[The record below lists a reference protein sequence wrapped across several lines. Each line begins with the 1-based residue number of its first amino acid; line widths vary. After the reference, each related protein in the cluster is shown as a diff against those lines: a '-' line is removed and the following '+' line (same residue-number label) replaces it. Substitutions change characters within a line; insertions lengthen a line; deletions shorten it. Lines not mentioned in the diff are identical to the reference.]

1 MKLLIKGDERINLD
15 NLTDWNR
22 IGNHI
27 FFYTGNET
35 NYDRI
40 PIWDFDEDHDAICA
54 MSIID
59 DFCAN
64 LEMTCVLG

>member
-15 NLTDWNR
+15 NCTDWGR
-22 IGNHI
+22 V
-27 FFYTGNET
+27 E
-35 NYDRI
+35 
-40 PIWDFDEDHDAICA
+40 DAIYFCCSSSINDGLVRRWSFA
-54 MSIID
+54 DINSAICMMSAID